1 MAASLSSAPVAAP
14 PHGRRFPAWKGRGA
28 ARNWNSDPAAAPRT
42 DTRPDGSVRVR
53 AAAEAPPVPVT
64 DTRDSVKLEPPPA
77 GEGKFPAE
85 QPPACPV
92 AK

>member
-1 MAASLSSAPVAAP
+1 MAASLSSAPMAAP
-14 PHGRRFPAWKGRGA
+14 PHGRRFPEWKGRGA
-28 ARNWNSDPAAAPRT
+28 ARNWNSDPAAAPR
-42 DTRPDGSVRVR
+42 
-53 AAAEAPPVPVT
+53 A
-64 DTRDSVKLEPPPA
+64 DTRDSVKLEPLPA